1 MTPCLETIFALRLAT
16 GRKLTLIAMIHRA
29 RNGWFR
35 GNAVTLAADAQM
47 NKSNTVHTFKALE
60 AAGLIYPGPDNEKH
74 ARPRS
79 WRIDPKIIIEYEDM
93 PRETTRHGHRVEVSA
108 LHSDR

>member
-1 MTPCLETIFALRLAT
+1 MMPDLDAVFALRLAT

-60 AAGLIYPGPDNEKH
+60 AAGLIYPGPANQKH

-79 WRIDPKIIIEYEDM
+79 WRIDPSLTLEREDI
-93 PRETTRHGHRVEVSA
+93 A
-108 LHSDR
+108 A